1 MNNFAF
7 ILERLSSRA
16 KNALIAAQMVS
27 EELQHDHIGTEHL
40 LFGVVAERS
49 SFAGEILNKSKL
61 TPEILKAELAMVNQ
75 NNQIASWKP
84 ILSTNLKA
92 AIEKSAIIA
101 SQYGYQFIGTEHFLF
116 GLITTEHNK
125 ARVILSKLGIDIS
138 ELEQNLINVFENISK
153 FPDVPNSEAGSNPG
167 SEGHMHQQ
175 SPNGQPGQARGG
187 NPIDYFTTDL
197 TKKASQGKIDPV
209 IGRKKEIERLIS
221 ILGRRTKNNP
231 VLIGEAGVGKTAIVE
246 GLALAIANR
255 EVPDTLLG
263 KKILSLD
270 LALVVAGSMF
280 RGEFENRLKQ
290 IIDEV
295 KGNPDLILFID
306 ELHTIAGAG
315 ATTGSLDAANI
326 LKPALARGELRTIG
340 ATTLAEYKKY
350 IEHDAAL
357 ERRFQPIMVEEP
369 CKEESVSILKG
380 IRPNYEKH
388 HNVHITDEAIQAA
401 VDLSDRYIQDHFLP
415 DKAVDLIDETAAFLR
430 SIHSNSKLAKTKRK
444 VEDELE
450 KLEEEKTKAVLSQ
463 DFTTALHLRSLEER
477 LLTQKKELDTMNK
490 QDEGPVYSISAEDIA
505 NTVSLMT
512 KIPLKKI
519 SQNEIGKLTNLEK
532 VLKTRIVGQDE
543 AVSEISKTIRRSR
556 AGLADPRRPIG
567 SFMFLGPTGVGK
579 TETAKMIAQEVFEDA
594 DALIR
599 VDMSE
604 FMERHNVARLIGA
617 PAGYVGYEEGGRL
630 TEAVRRK
637 PYAVVLFDEIEKAHP
652 EVFNILLQILEDGQ
666 LTDAQGKKVNFAN
679 TVIIMTSNLGMQEL
693 NSAARKIGFA
703 DRDEAVNEKA
713 KAEAEYSALKNNL
726 VEQLKKDLRPEF
738 LNRIDKVIIFR
749 PLGMNELKKITQL
762 QLSDLQKRLSDQDI
776 TFKTSQALIKF
787 ISEKSFD
794 PLQGARYIRKNIQD
808 LISDP
813 LAEQIIQKDIG
824 EGSTITAGIESDHI
838 VFKTEHKKP
847 AAVAV

>member
-27 EELQHDHIGTEHL
+27 EELHHDHIGTEHL
-40 LFGVVAERS
+40 LFGVVAEKS
-49 SFAGEILNKSKL
+49 SFAGEILHKSKL
-61 TPEILKAELAMVNQ
+61 SPDLIKSELEIVNQ
-75 NNQIASWKP
+75 NNEVAVWKP
-84 ILSTNLKA
+84 ILSSNLKT

-101 SQYGYQFIGTEHFLF
+101 SRYGYQFIGTEHFLF
-116 GLITTEHNK
+116 GLITTDHNK
-125 ARVILSKLGIDIS
+125 ARVILSKLGIDIG
-138 ELEQNLINVFENISK
+138 ELEQNLVAVFENISK
-153 FPDVPNSEAGSNPG
+153 FPEMPQDGTGP
-167 SEGHMHQQ
+167 MHQDPH
-175 SPNGQPGQARGG
+175 SHGG
-187 NPIDYFTTDL
+187 PTPDPRKGNMLEYFTTDL
-197 TKKASQGKIDPV
+197 TKKATQGNIDPV

-255 EVPDTLLG
+255 EVPDTLLD
-263 KKILSLD
+263 KKIMSLD

-295 KGNPDLILFID
+295 KANPNVILFID
-306 ELHTIAGAG
+306 ELHTMVGAG

-357 ERRFQPIMVEEP
+357 ERRFQPILVEEP
-369 CKEESVSILKG
+369 SKEESVAILKG

-415 DKAVDLIDETAAFLR
+415 DKAVDLVDETAAFLR

-444 VEDELE
+444 VEIELE
-450 KLEEEKTKAVLSQ
+450 ALEEEKTKAVLSQ
-463 DFTTALHLRSLEER
+463 DFTTALHLRSQEER
-477 LLTQKKELDTMNK
+477 LLAQKKELESMAKEDT
-490 QDEGPVYSISAEDIA
+490 GPVYSITAEDIA
-505 NTVSLMT
+505 HTVSMMT
-512 KIPLKKI
+512 KIPLKKLA
-519 SQNEIGKLTNLEK
+519 QNEIGKLTNLEK
-532 VLKTRIVGQDE
+532 VLKTRIVGQDD
-543 AVSEISKTIRRSR
+543 AVTEISKTIRRSR
-556 AGLADPRRPIG
+556 AGLSDPNRPIG

-594 DALIR
+594 DSLIR

-693 NSAARKIGFA
+693 NSAAKKIGFA
-703 DRDEAVNEKA
+703 DKDEQESEKI
-713 KAEAEYSALKNNL
+713 KLEKEYERIKEGL
-726 VEQLKKDLRPEF
+726 VEKLKKELRPEF
-738 LNRIDKVIIFR
+738 LNRIDKIIIFR
-749 PLGMNELKKITQL
+749 PLGITELKKITQL
-762 QLSDLQKRLSDQDI
+762 QIVDLQKRLEAQGISL
-776 TFKTSQALIKF
+776 KTTPALIKF
-787 ISEKSFD
+787 ITEKSFD
-794 PLQGARYIRKNIQD
+794 PLQGARYIRKNVQD

-813 LAEQIIQKDIG
+813 LAEQIIQQSLK
-824 EGSTITAGIESDHI
+824 EGATITVGLDSDNVSFKIEQ
-838 VFKTEHKKP
+838 KKV
-847 AAVAV
+847 AAVPA

>member
-27 EELQHDHIGTEHL
+27 EELHHDHIGTEHL
-40 LFGVVAERS
+40 LFGVVAEKS
-49 SFAGEILNKSKL
+49 SFAGEILHKSKL
-61 TPEILKAELAMVNQ
+61 SPDLIKSELEIVNQ
-75 NNQIASWKP
+75 NNEVAVWKP
-84 ILSTNLKA
+84 ILSSNLKT

-116 GLITTEHNK
+116 GLITTDHNK
-125 ARVILSKLGIDIS
+125 ARVILSKLGIDIG
-138 ELEQNLINVFENISK
+138 ELEQNLVAVFENISK
-153 FPDVPNSEAGSNPG
+153 FPEMPQDGTGP
-167 SEGHMHQQ
+167 MHQDPH
-175 SPNGQPGQARGG
+175 SHGG
-187 NPIDYFTTDL
+187 PTPDPRKGNMLEYFTTDL
-197 TKKASQGKIDPV
+197 TKKATQGNIDPV

-255 EVPDTLLG
+255 EVPDTLLD
-263 KKILSLD
+263 KKIMSLD

-295 KGNPDLILFID
+295 KANPNVILFID
-306 ELHTIAGAG
+306 ELHTMVGAG

-357 ERRFQPIMVEEP
+357 ERRFQPILVEEP
-369 CKEESVSILKG
+369 SKEESVAILKG

-415 DKAVDLIDETAAFLR
+415 DKAVDLVDETAAFLR

-444 VEDELE
+444 VEIELE
-450 KLEEEKTKAVLSQ
+450 ALEEEKTKAVLSQ
-463 DFTTALHLRSLEER
+463 DFTTALHLRSQEER
-477 LLTQKKELDTMNK
+477 LLAQKKELESMAKEDT
-490 QDEGPVYSISAEDIA
+490 GPVYSITAEDIA
-505 NTVSLMT
+505 HTVSMMT
-512 KIPLKKI
+512 KIPLKKLA
-519 SQNEIGKLTNLEK
+519 QNEIGKLTNLEK
-532 VLKTRIVGQDE
+532 VLKTRIVGQDD
-543 AVSEISKTIRRSR
+543 AVTEISKTIRRSR
-556 AGLADPRRPIG
+556 AGLSDPNRPIG

-594 DALIR
+594 DSLIR

-693 NSAARKIGFA
+693 NSAAKKIGFA
-703 DRDEAVNEKA
+703 DKDEQESEKI
-713 KAEAEYSALKNNL
+713 KLEKEYERIKEGL
-726 VEQLKKDLRPEF
+726 VEKLKKELRPEF
-738 LNRIDKVIIFR
+738 LNRIDKIIIFR
-749 PLGMNELKKITQL
+749 PLGITELKKITQL
-762 QLSDLQKRLSDQDI
+762 QIVDLQKRLEAQGISL
-776 TFKTSQALIKF
+776 KTTPALIKF
-787 ISEKSFD
+787 ITEKSFD
-794 PLQGARYIRKNIQD
+794 PLQGARYIRKNVQD

-813 LAEQIIQKDIG
+813 LAEQIIQQSLK
-824 EGSTITAGIESDHI
+824 EGATITVGLDSDNVSFKIEQ
-838 VFKTEHKKP
+838 KKV
-847 AAVAV
+847 AAVPA